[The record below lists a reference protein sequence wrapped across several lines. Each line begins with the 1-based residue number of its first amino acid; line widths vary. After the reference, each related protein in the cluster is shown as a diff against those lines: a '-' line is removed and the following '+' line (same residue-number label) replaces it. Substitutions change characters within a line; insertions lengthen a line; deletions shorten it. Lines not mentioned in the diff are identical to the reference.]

1 MDTHFET
8 IIVGG
13 GQAGLA
19 VGYHLARSAQSFV
32 ILDAS
37 SRLGDSWRV
46 RWDSLRVFTPA
57 KYNGLPGMRFPAPSL
72 SFPTKDEVADYM
84 AAYAAR
90 FELPVRGGIK
100 VDSVSRDGDHFE
112 VASSAGMLRAANVV
126 IATGACHTPKIP
138 DFASQLDPTIVQLH
152 SIAYK
157 SPSQLRDGPVLVVG
171 AGNSGAE
178 IAYDI
183 RLAHNVLL
191 SGTPAGQLPVRHGAG
206 AAALVLPL
214 IKFLGTHV
222 LTVDTPV
229 GRNVLP
235 KMKGAPLIRVKLK
248 DLEGAGIERVARV
261 TGARE
266 GRPALADGRALD
278 VANVIWCT
286 GFRSDFEWIRL
297 PDAFGP
303 DGKPIQYC
311 GVAASEPGL
320 YFVGMEHL
328 YAAVSDVLPGVGRDA
343 AYIARHVARNRKL
356 AGQACA
362 EDATAGREPAE
373 VHA

>member
-1 MDTHFET
+1 MDRHFET
-8 IIVGG
+8 IIVGA

-19 VGYHLARSAQSFV
+19 VGYHLARSGQSFV

-37 SRLGDSWRV
+37 TRLGDSWRV

-72 SFPTKDEVADYM
+72 SFPTKDEVSDYM

-90 FELPVRGGIK
+90 FELPVRGGVK
-100 VDSVSRDGDHFE
+100 VDSVSRDGDQFE

-138 DFASQLDPTIVQLH
+138 DFASQLDPAIVQLH

-183 RLAHNVLL
+183 RHAHNVLL
-191 SGTPAGQLPVRHGAG
+191 SGTPAGQLPVRHGAA

-261 TGARE
+261 TGERD

-303 DGKPIQYC
+303 DGKPIQYR

-343 AYIARHVARNRKL
+343 AYIARHIARNRTL
-356 AGQACA
+356 AGQAGA
-362 EDATAGREPAE
+362 EDASAGREPAE

>member
-1 MDTHFET
+1 MDRHFET
-8 IIVGG
+8 IVIGG

-19 VGYHLARSAQSFV
+19 VGYHLARNGRPFV

-37 SRLGDSWRV
+37 PRLGDSWRV

-90 FELPVRGGIK
+90 FELPVRNGIR
-100 VDSVSRDGDHFE
+100 VDGVCREGNGFE
-112 VASSAGMLRAANVV
+112 VRSSTGAFLADNVV
-126 IATGACHTPKIP
+126 IATGACHTPRIP
-138 DFASQLDPTIVQLH
+138 GFASQLDPEIVQLH
-152 SIAYK
+152 SSAYK
-157 SPSQLRDGPVLVVG
+157 SPSQLRPGPVLIVG

-178 IAYDI
+178 ISYDI
-183 RLAHNVLL
+183 RHAHHVLL
-191 SGTPAGQLPVRHGAG
+191 SGTPSGQLPVRHGAA

-214 IKFLGTHV
+214 IRFLGTHV

-248 DLEGAGIERVARV
+248 DLEHAGIERVARV
-261 TGARE
+261 TGVRA
-266 GRPALADGRALD
+266 GTPLLADGRTLD

-286 GFRSDFEWIRL
+286 GFRSDLEWVRL
-297 PDAFGP
+297 PEVFGP
-303 DGKPIQYC
+303 DGKPVQYR
-311 GVAASEPGL
+311 GVVASTPGL
-320 YFVGMEHL
+320 YFVGLEHL

-343 AYIARHVARNRKL
+343 GYVARHIASRAYDTAR
-356 AGQACA
+356 
-362 EDATAGREPAE
+362 
-373 VHA
+373 

>member
-1 MDTHFET
+1 MDRHFET
-8 IIVGG
+8 IVIGG

-19 VGYHLARSAQSFV
+19 VGYHLARNGRPFV
-32 ILDAS
+32 ILDANP
-37 SRLGDSWRV
+37 RLGDSWRV

-84 AAYAAR
+84 TAYAAR
-90 FELPVRGGIK
+90 FELPVRNGIR
-100 VDSVSRDGDHFE
+100 VDGVCREGNGFE
-112 VASSAGMLRAANVV
+112 VRSSAGAFLADNVV
-126 IATGACHTPKIP
+126 IASGACHTPRIP
-138 DFASQLDPTIVQLH
+138 DFASQLDPEIVQLH
-152 SIAYK
+152 SSAYK
-157 SPSQLRDGPVLVVG
+157 SPSQLRPGRVLIVG

-178 IAYDI
+178 ISYDI
-183 RLAHNVLL
+183 RHAHHVLL
-191 SGTPAGQLPVRHGAG
+191 SGTPSGQLPVRHGAA

-214 IKFLGTHV
+214 IRFLGTHV

-248 DLEGAGIERVARV
+248 DLEHAGIERVARV
-261 TGARE
+261 TGVKD
-266 GRPALADGRALD
+266 GTPLLADGRTLD

-286 GFRSDFEWIRL
+286 GFRSDLEWVRL
-297 PDAFGP
+297 PEVFGP
-303 DGKPIQYC
+303 DGKPDQYR

-320 YFVGMEHL
+320 YFVGLEHL

-343 AYIARHVARNRKL
+343 GYVARHIASR
-356 AGQACA
+356 AY
-362 EDATAGREPAE
+362 DTAG
-373 VHA
+373 